1 MLANLAVLLNLGASV
16 LAGSISHALI
26 ERVTPDL
33 KPLLSQPQH
42 AWCSG
47 TQVFFPGQAN
57 YANLT
62 TQRWSVYEEP
72 TYAASV
78 KPACVQD
85 VITVVSIPMSHTAW
99 CLCVRISALARTD

>member
-1 MLANLAVLLNLGASV
+1 MLAPLALLLSFSTSALGGSV
-16 LAGSISHALI
+16 SYALM
-26 ERVTPDL
+26 ERATPDL
-33 KPLLSQPQH
+33 KSLLSQPQH

-62 TQRWSVYEEP
+62 TQRWSTYEAP
-72 TYAASV
+72 SYLASV

-85 VITVVSIPMSHTAW
+85 VITIVSTILSHSIFYCSSIELLT
-99 CLCVRISALARTD
+99 

>member
-1 MLANLAVLLNLGASV
+1 MLANLTVLLSFGASV
-16 LAGSISHALI
+16 LAGSISHALM
-26 ERVTPDL
+26 ERATPDL
-33 KPLLSQPQH
+33 KSLLSQPQH

-62 TQRWSVYEEP
+62 TQRWSTYEEP
-72 TYAASV
+72 TYIASV

-85 VITVVSIPMSHTAW
+85 VITVVSIPT
-99 CLCVRISALARTD
+99 CPTP

>member
-1 MLANLAVLLNLGASV
+1 MLANLAMLLGFGASV
-16 LAGSISHALI
+16 LAGSISHTLM
-26 ERVTPDL
+26 ERATPDL
-33 KPLLSQPQH
+33 KSLLSQPQH

-62 TQRWSVYEEP
+62 TQRWSIYEEP
-72 TYAASV
+72 TYIASV

-85 VITVVSIPMSHTAW
+85 VITVVSIRTSHTT
-99 CLCVRISALARTD
+99 CYLCVYISTLIRTD